1 MSVMDALVD
10 VTAVEVVGDH
20 RLRLTFADGVV
31 GEVSFQ
37 DRDWKGVL
45 APLADAHFFAQV
57 QVDPQAGTI
66 AWPNGID
73 FAPEPLYDEA
83 RKHRTM
89 ARS

>member
-1 MSVMDALVD
+1 MLVMDELVD

-37 DRDWKGVL
+37 GRDWKGVL
-45 APLADAHFFAQV
+45 APLADADFFAQV
-57 QVDPQAGTI
+57 RVDRQAGTI

-73 FAPEPLYDEA
+73 FAPEPLYDAA
-83 RKHRTM
+83 RQHQVTPRG
-89 ARS
+89 

>member
-1 MSVMDALVD
+1 MDELVD
-10 VTAVEVVGDH
+10 VTDVEIVGDH

-45 APLADAHFFAQV
+45 APLADPDFFAQV
-57 QVDPQAGTI
+57 RVDPNAGTI

-73 FAPEPLYDEA
+73 FAPEPLYEEA
-83 RKHRTM
+83 RRM
-89 ARS
+89 QVQQQ